1 MCLQHVFEVARSR
14 CSKSGHVQD
23 HFTCEPSYLTRYDH
37 LEPYLKYVT
46 LKSRLKS
53 PIKRNGPPVGISNLP
68 RSAVLQL
75 CPTGLCELKHAFDIL
90 YVERNVLY

>member
-23 HFTCEPSYLTRYDH
+23 HFTCEPSYRTRYDH

-53 PIKRNGPPVGISNLP
+53 PIKTKGPSVGISN
-68 RSAVLQL
+68 
-75 CPTGLCELKHAFDIL
+75 
-90 YVERNVLY
+90 